1 VAPTDDDA
9 RRTGRALTRQKVRNA
24 QMTIS
29 RRTRNDIV
37 EALPVAYFVFVA
49 FIGMIEDVRDG
60 SPSRSYLLSIIGM
73 VILILSQALKG
84 AYGEIRAR
92 FREHPT
98 IRRPTAVVVML
109 GALITFVTLWLSQAL
124 SANWTYILPVVPLV
138 YATLTYCYFRKRHPG
153 LYGA

>member
-1 VAPTDDDA
+1 M
-9 RRTGRALTRQKVRNA
+9 N
-24 QMTIS
+24 IS
-29 RRTRNDIV
+29 RRTRNDIA

-60 SPSRSYLLSIIGM
+60 APSRSYLLSIIGM
-73 VILILSQALKG
+73 TILIFAQALKG

-98 IRRPTAVVVML
+98 IRIPTVVAVGV
-109 GALITFVTLWLSQAL
+109 GALITFVTLSLGQDL

-138 YATLTYCYFRKRHPG
+138 YVTLTYSYFRRQHPN
-153 LYGA
+153 LYRE